1 MSVAQISLGIDTSKI
16 CGFLLKE
23 IHILVYCGNLNKR
36 RTLQNIECIEAT
48 IKGN

>member
-1 MSVAQISLGIDTSKI
+1 MSVAQISLGINTSKI

-23 IHILVYCGNLNKR
+23 IHILLYCGNLKS